1 MSRRAAPTAT
11 PSGAPTRLHHVLMA
25 GVSRPKGIMRIPA
38 SAKTAMM
45 AERPATVPTITDR
58 QWFRSLR
65 KTERYERPDS
75 SRESWLQWFEKLA
88 TIFGNMRGDV
98 PQQVLPYINSWKR
111 SLLDFPPNEK
121 LFDYDIAYM
130 TTEVTNMVDAV
141 KREFGFQDDDEPS
154 AGGFIEEAT
163 AEDRRLR
170 ILALRRQPTW
180 EENAPQD
187 ADREMQE
194 LKFADDDEA
203 REIDYR

>member
-25 GVSRPKGIMRIPA
+25 GVSRRKGIMRIPKG
-38 SAKTAMM
+38 AKTAMM
-45 AERPATVPTITDR
+45 VERPVVVPRSADR

-65 KTERYERPDS
+65 QTERYDRPDS
-75 SRESWLQWFEKLA
+75 SRDGWLQWFEKLVY
-88 TIFGNMRGDV
+88 IFENMRGNV
-98 PQQVLPYINSWKR
+98 AQQVLPYIIAWKKT
-111 SLLDFPPNEK
+111 LLDFPRDEP
-121 LFDYDIAYM
+121 LLDYDIAYM

-141 KREFGFQDDDEPS
+141 KKEFGLQDDDEPVS
-154 AGGFIEEAT
+154 NFIEEAT

-180 EENAPQD
+180 ESNAPQD

>member
-11 PSGAPTRLHHVLMA
+11 PPGAPTRLHHVLMA
-25 GVSRPKGIMRIPA
+25 GVSRRKGIMRMPE

-45 AERPATVPTITDR
+45 AERPAVMPRTMDR

-75 SRESWLQWFEKLA
+75 SREGWLQWFEKLVY
-88 TIFGNMRGDV
+88 IFENMRGDV
-98 PQQVLPYINSWKR
+98 AQEVLPYLNSWKR

-141 KREFGFQDDDEPS
+141 QKEFGFQDDDEPS
-154 AGGFIEEAT
+154 SDFIEEAT

-180 EENAPQD
+180 ESNAPQD
-187 ADREMQE
+187 ADREMQQ
-194 LKFADDDEA
+194 LKFADDGEA